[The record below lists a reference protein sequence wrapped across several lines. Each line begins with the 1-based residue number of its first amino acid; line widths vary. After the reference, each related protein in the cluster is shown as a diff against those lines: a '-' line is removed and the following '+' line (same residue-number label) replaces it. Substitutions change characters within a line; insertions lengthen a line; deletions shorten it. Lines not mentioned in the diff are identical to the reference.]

1 MSRPLPPP
9 PPPPVRQHQRHYHS
23 TLGTTLFLS
32 TGVGGGG
39 GRRLGLDLTNSGVA
53 RSVGNG
59 PALAWHH
66 GNPWTVV
73 NPSLHGRCRMPES
86 YGSHSNEA
94 PSTASNLQYQLRSC
108 GCLPPNIVITLSP
121 PPSPMISGI
130 FRPISRGAVHHIP
143 DVREYLKFL
152 HFLLTKENT
161 WTVPTCYRRPPLRAM
176 PLPSNPYDQIADP
189 PSFSLGDHQTA

>member
-1 MSRPLPPP
+1 MSPPPRSTTPTPLP
-9 PPPPVRQHQRHYHS
+9 QHSGNDSLLVYRCRRRRGAAAGIGSQRS
-23 TLGTTLFLS
+23 
-32 TGVGGGG
+32 
-39 GRRLGLDLTNSGVA
+39 TNSGVA

-94 PSTASNLQYQLRSC
+94 PSTASNLQYGWPTTKISSSRF
-108 GCLPPNIVITLSP
+108 P
-121 PPSPMISGI
+121 PPRPQMISGI
-130 FRPISRGAVHHIP
+130 FFDPFSRGAVHHIP
-143 DVREYLKFL
+143 DVPGIFEIL